1 MRYYHSFPNVIPHA
15 RAGCSR
21 VTHPS
26 ATNPSRRTSSF
37 DLNVL
42 CTPPAFI
49 LSQDQTLEQFV
60 SQLPLVVNIFFIRA
74 IYSSFTYFL
83 ELCSLWF
90 FDRFFFAL
98 AFFALYFLLL
108 LFNCQVSI
116 SPPFSRQLHYSTTF
130 QLICQAFFESFF
142 YFFAFCQ

>member
-74 IYSSFTYFL
+74 IYSSFTYFFL
-83 ELCSLWF
+83 ELYFSLVLTDF
-90 FDRFFFAL
+90 VFAL
-98 AFFALYFLLL
+98 AFFALYLFLL
-108 LFNCQVSI
+108 LFNCQGSI
-116 SPPFSRQLHYSTTF
+116 FSMPSDESLSIISQPLRFVNT
-130 QLICQAFFESFF
+130 FFEISLKNF
-142 YFFAFCQ
+142 